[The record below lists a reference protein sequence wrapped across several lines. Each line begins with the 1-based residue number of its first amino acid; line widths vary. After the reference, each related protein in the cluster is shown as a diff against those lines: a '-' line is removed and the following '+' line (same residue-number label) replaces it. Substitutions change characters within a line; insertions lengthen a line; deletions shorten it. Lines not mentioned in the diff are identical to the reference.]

1 VQGSTETQTTQGDP
15 HRVTLWEWAYCE
27 KCPHHVPLACA
38 VPVIR
43 WGAEISSDKLRQCA
57 RCTAYGYK
65 GAMIQNPGWGRAD
78 FTSHTSVSL
87 IRPVVAAGIQNEI
100 SRKSSVRFLT
110 EWAPELSEAILES
123 PF

>member
-1 VQGSTETQTTQGDP
+1 
-15 HRVTLWEWAYCE
+15 
-27 KCPHHVPLACA
+27 VPLACA

-57 RCTAYGYK
+57 RCTVYGYK